1 MYNDNDYNGGTHNL
15 QRSLYGRRR
24 VSIAS
29 TSVRQKKNI
38 HIIQKV
44 TNEVCST

>member
-15 QRSLYGRRR
+15 QTSLYGRRG

-29 TSVRQKKNI
+29 TSDKQKKKHTYNT
-38 HIIQKV
+38 KG
-44 TNEVCST
+44 NK